1 MRRKLSLAVG
11 LAAAFAL
18 NVATPANAHYSSKRS
33 QVTTP
38 KAGMVK
44 QRVRRSANNVSRAY
58 GQAPY
63 DAGDAYYGS
72 AYGSAWSAPGPY
84 YRGPNYGGP
93 NYGGPNYGGPNYG
106 GRYYGDAYYGG
117 GAYYGDRGFAYHG
130 YGQAPFESPGPV
142 PRQSRMRVDANR
154 DIGNTFSQPSTE
166 AGATQAR
173 FESSASPAAP
183 ATRPAARQRT
193 RANASSDTGSSQPS
207 TEAGATQARFE
218 SSASPAAPATRPAA
232 RQRTRSSANDPGSAY
247 GQAPSERSARPTS
260 NREQSGQSGQCYI
273 SLDSSRGQGYYG
285 DCSTKGAVQSK

>member
-38 KAGMVK
+38 KAGTVK

-72 AYGSAWSAPGPY
+72 AYGSAWSARPYYGGPY
-84 YRGPNYGGP
+84 YGGP
-93 NYGGPNYGGPNYG
+93 NYGGP
-106 GRYYGDAYYGG
+106 YYGDAYYGG
-117 GAYYGDRGFAYHG
+117 GAYYGDRGFAYR
-130 YGQAPFESPGPV
+130 YGQTPFESPGPV

-154 DIGNTFSQPSTE
+154 DVGNTFSQPSTE

-173 FESSASPAAP
+173 FESTGSPAAP
-183 ATRPAARQRT
+183 ATRSTARQRT
-193 RANASSDTGSSQPS
+193 RSSASSDTVSSQPS
-207 TEAGATQARFE
+207 TETGAAQARFE

-232 RQRTRSSANDPGSAY
+232 RQRTRSSASDAGSAY
-247 GQAPSERSARPTS
+247 GQAPSERSAGPTS
-260 NREQSGQSGQCYI
+260 NREQSGQSGQSGQCYI